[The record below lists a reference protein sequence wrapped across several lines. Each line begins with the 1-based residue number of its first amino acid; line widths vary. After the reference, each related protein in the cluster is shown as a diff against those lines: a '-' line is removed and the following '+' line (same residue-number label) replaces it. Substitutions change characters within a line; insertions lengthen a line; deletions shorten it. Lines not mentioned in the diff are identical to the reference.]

1 MMLPQSN
8 HLLAQLH
15 EEHLDRLRPHLE
27 LCCLEA
33 GRTLFGAHETIRFV
47 YFPVS
52 AVIALK
58 MNLYD
63 GISTDI
69 TWVGN
74 EGMLGYGVMNSN
86 QNFNQATVRFPGFA
100 YKLPID
106 IFQQEL
112 AQNSA
117 FLQIWVAATR
127 QMIFQIA
134 LPSICSQRHTNEQQ
148 IIRWILTTLDKTA
161 GQVLSITHQ
170 DMADI
175 LCMRRESVTLIT
187 RKFWSEGLIT
197 ATRGKIAVRDRPGLE
212 KKACACYHALR
223 KSMGYPETGSEKHT
237 RSTPTN
243 QWAA

>member
-8 HLLAQLH
+8 HLLAQLQ
-15 EEHLDRLRPHLE
+15 EAHLDRLRPHLE

-33 GRTLFGAHETIRFV
+33 GRVLFGTHETIRFV

-52 AVIALK
+52 AVIAMK

-69 TWVGN
+69 TWVGK
-74 EGMLGYGVMNSN
+74 EGMIGYGVMNSN
-86 QNFNQATVRFPGFA
+86 QNFNQASVRFPGFA

-106 IFQQEL
+106 IFQNEL

-134 LPSICSQRHTNEQQ
+134 LPSICSQRHSNEQQ
-148 IIRWILTTLDKTA
+148 VIRWILSTIDKTA
-161 GQVLSITHQ
+161 GQILNITHQ
-170 DMADI
+170 DLADI

-197 ATRGKIAVRDRPGLE
+197 ATRGKIEVRDRAGLE
-212 KKACACYHALR
+212 KKACMCYHSIR
-223 KSMGYPETGSEKHT
+223 KSMGYPETAAEKYANT
-237 RSTPTN
+237 SQANPL
-243 QWAA
+243 AA